1 MQTVLLIVAL
11 SMDVFLASVA
21 CGAEQ
26 IRIEKKTALCIGAV
40 CSGVLFFSLVCGKLI
55 DGVVREKYA
64 AYLCFAGLF
73 LVGAYKLTEYGIRAY
88 IRRHHFLCKQVK
100 MKFSQLNF
108 IISIYN
114 NPAAADRDCSA
125 TMSVTEGICFA
136 LAMSVDGFFG
146 GLGAAFLDISIAGTV
161 CLEALSGNMRR
172 TGAKEITPGSA
183 APCLWCW
190 HSARFCRFIVNVS
203 KKACV
208 FIAVWYNM
216 PIHEAVE
223 THSSCKI

>member
-161 CLEALSGNMRR
+161 CLNLVFSALAVLGGSTVGKYAADWCKRDYSWIG
-172 TGAKEITPGSA
+172 GALFVVLA
-183 APCLWCW
+183 
-190 HSARFCRFIVNVS
+190 FS
-203 KKACV
+203 K
-208 FIAVWYNM
+208 IL
-216 PIHEAVE
+216 
-223 THSSCKI
+223 

>member
-146 GLGAAFLDISIAGTV
+146 GLGAAFLDISIAGHGMP
-161 CLEALSGNMRR
+161 ESGIQCTCGAWRKRCREICGGPVQKRLLLDRR
-172 TGAKEITPGSA
+172 RLFVVLA
-183 APCLWCW
+183 
-190 HSARFCRFIVNVS
+190 FS
-203 KKACV
+203 K
-208 FIAVWYNM
+208 IL
-216 PIHEAVE
+216 
-223 THSSCKI
+223 

>member
-1 MQTVLLIVAL
+1 
-11 SMDVFLASVA
+11 MDVFLASVA

-161 CLEALSGNMRR
+161 CLNLVFKCTCGAWRKRCREICGGPVQKRLLLDRR
-172 TGAKEITPGSA
+172 RPVCGAGIQQDFVD
-183 APCLWCW
+183 L
-190 HSARFCRFIVNVS
+190 
-203 KKACV
+203 
-208 FIAVWYNM
+208 
-216 PIHEAVE
+216 
-223 THSSCKI
+223 

>member
-40 CSGVLFFSLVCGKLI
+40 CSGVLLFSLVCGKLI

-146 GLGAAFLDISIAGTV
+146 GLGAAFLDISVAGTV
-161 CLEALSGNMRR
+161 CLNLVFSAL
-172 TGAKEITPGSA
+172 AVITPGSA

-190 HSARFCRFIVNVS
+190 HSARFCRSIVNVS

>member
-125 TMSVTEGICFA
+125 TMSVTEGIFFA

-161 CLEALSGNMRR
+161 CLNLVFSALAVLG
-172 TGAKEITPGSA
+172 GSA
-183 APCLWCW
+183 VGKYAADRCKRDYSWIGGVLFVVL
-190 HSARFCRFIVNVS
+190 AFS
-203 KKACV
+203 K
-208 FIAVWYNM
+208 IL
-216 PIHEAVE
+216 
-223 THSSCKI
+223 

>member
-136 LAMSVDGFFG
+136 RHVGGRIFG

-161 CLEALSGNMRR
+161 CLNLVFSALAVLSGSAVRGNMRR

-183 APCLWCW
+183 RPCL
-190 HSARFCRFIVNVS
+190 
-203 KKACV
+203 
-208 FIAVWYNM
+208 
-216 PIHEAVE
+216 
-223 THSSCKI
+223 

>member
-88 IRRHHFLCKQVK
+88 IRRHQFLCKQVK

-114 NPAAADRDCSA
+114 YKS
-125 TMSVTEGICFA
+125 
-136 LAMSVDGFFG
+136 FF
-146 GLGAAFLDISIAGTV
+146 FYS
-161 CLEALSGNMRR
+161 
-172 TGAKEITPGSA
+172 
-183 APCLWCW
+183 
-190 HSARFCRFIVNVS
+190 FC
-203 KKACV
+203 
-208 FIAVWYNM
+208 
-216 PIHEAVE
+216 H
-223 THSSCKI
+223 

>member
-1 MQTVLLIVAL
+1 
-11 SMDVFLASVA
+11 MDVFLASVA

-100 MKFSQLNF
+100 KKFSQRILSSAF
-108 IISIYN
+108 TIIRRRQI
-114 NPAAADRDCSA
+114 
-125 TMSVTEGICFA
+125 GIA
-136 LAMSVDGFFG
+136 L
-146 GLGAAFLDISIAGTV
+146 
-161 CLEALSGNMRR
+161 R
-172 TGAKEITPGSA
+172 
-183 APCLWCW
+183 PCQ
-190 HSARFCRFIVNVS
+190 
-203 KKACV
+203 
-208 FIAVWYNM
+208 
-216 PIHEAVE
+216 
-223 THSSCKI
+223 